1 MVAEQSRE
9 RVESF
14 TQLMAY
20 SCDSSL
26 LERHYDV
33 LGLMDKGQYEEA
45 LKTAQQLI
53 RRINQFSWP
62 DESKLDLRRK
72 VADFV
77 RMSVYSIRGH
87 YLPID
92 QMQLGWFVDAK
103 VQFVEGRGHNIPGFW
118 VDNGGGGRRKCI
130 VRWSDAEE
138 GDFEKLLITGWDND
152 EVVLDPRPENGDLI
166 RVRLRDGRKPNFRFM
181 MYDGILEGEGELGYL
196 YEAKIRRYHRYIK
209 RERRLHR
216 VVNFGVI
223 YAEPLSRLE
232 RCSSRKEEL
241 KNYRI
246 QRGQ

>member
-1 MVAEQSRE
+1 MVAEQGRE
-9 RVESF
+9 MVEAF
-14 TQLMAY
+14 TQLMVY
-20 SCDSSL
+20 SHDDSL
-26 LERHYDV
+26 LGRHYDM

-53 RRINQFSWP
+53 RQINHLSWS
-62 DESKLDLRRK
+62 DESELDLRRK

-77 RMSVYSIRGH
+77 GMSVYSIRGH

-118 VDNGGGGRRKCI
+118 VDNGDGGRRKCT

-138 GDFEKLLITGWDND
+138 GDFEKLLITDWDND
-152 EVVLDPRPENGDLI
+152 EVVLDPRPEKGDLI

-181 MYDGILEGEGELGYL
+181 MYDGILEGEGEPGYL
-196 YEAKIRRYHRYIK
+196 YESKIKRYHRDIHLEG
-209 RERRLHR
+209 RSRR